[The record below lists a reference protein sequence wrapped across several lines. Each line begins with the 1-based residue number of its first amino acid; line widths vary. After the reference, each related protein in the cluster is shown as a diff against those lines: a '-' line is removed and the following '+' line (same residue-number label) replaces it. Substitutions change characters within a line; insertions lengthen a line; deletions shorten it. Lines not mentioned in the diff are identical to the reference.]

1 LGRTRIAVD
10 LVHGQTLIQF
20 PFSFMMKIEKYTF
33 GIGDRFAHQGR
44 AQLQAILK
52 ARDAGIDVHPVWNKS
67 NREHMI
73 IKSSPDD
80 VRAEADA
87 AVAALGWTGAYYVDA
102 DHIGLKT
109 VDAFIPAS
117 DFFTLDVADFTGKSA
132 EVNAVEAFLKAAS
145 RYTGSLSIPGIDR
158 PFHLTKET
166 VRGAAGKFLLAVK
179 EAGRIYRHLEERKG
193 PEAFVTEV
201 SVDET
206 DRPQNPVELF
216 LILAMISG
224 ERIPIQTIAPKFT
237 GRFNKGVDYVG
248 DLAQFEKEFDEDLS
262 VIAFAVR
269 EFGLPE
275 SLKLSVHSGSDKF
288 SIYPIINRLI
298 KKHKA
303 GLHVKTAGTT
313 WLEEVIGLAESGGEG
328 LALVKEVYAEAHE
341 HFAELAAPYSTV
353 IDIDVTKLP
362 DPKSIMGWSSV
373 EYANALRHV
382 ESSPDYNPD
391 LRQLL
396 HVGFK
401 VAAGMGKR
409 FTEALRANEKI
420 VGKNVTENLFDR
432 HLEPIF
438 A

>member
-1 LGRTRIAVD
+1 
-10 LVHGQTLIQF
+10 
-20 PFSFMMKIEKYTF
+20 MKIEKHTL

-52 ARDAGIDVHPVWNKS
+52 ARDAGMDVFPVWNKS
-67 NREHMI
+67 NREHSI
-73 IKSSPDD
+73 IKSRPDD
-80 VRAEADA
+80 VRTEADS

-117 DFFTLDVADFTGKSA
+117 DFFTLDVADFTGKAADSD
-132 EVNAVEAFLKAAS
+132 AVDSFLKAVG

-158 PFHLTKET
+158 PFRLTEET
-166 VRGAAGKFLLAVK
+166 VRSAAGKFLLAVQ
-179 EAGRIYRHLEERKG
+179 EAGRIYRYLEGKKG
-193 PEAFVTEV
+193 GDNFVTEV

-206 DRPQNPVELF
+206 DTPQNPVELF
-216 LILAMISG
+216 LILAMIG
-224 ERIPIQTIAPKFT
+224 EERIPIQTIAPKFT

-262 VIAFAVR
+262 VIAFAIR
-269 EFGLPE
+269 EFGFAD

-298 KKHKA
+298 KRHNA

-328 LALVKEVYAEAHE
+328 LALVKEVYAQAHE

-353 IDIDVTKLP
+353 IDIDANKLP
-362 DPKSIMGWSSV
+362 DPKSVKSWSSAQ
-373 EYANALRHV
+373 YANALRHV
-382 ESSPDYNPD
+382 ESSPDYNPN

-409 FTEALRANEKI
+409 FTEALGANEKI
-420 VGKNVTENLFDR
+420 VGKNVTENLFER
-432 HLEPIF
+432 HLQPIF